1 MSLQIQ
7 PVEKM
12 VSHMEATTSEKDMLT
27 QCGFTPEE
35 IASLL
40 WLRQWYQSGGS
51 DRIEIIRRLEFLK
64 RLVMAG
70 KMEP

>member
-12 VSHMEATTSEKDMLT
+12 VLHTEATTSEKDMLT